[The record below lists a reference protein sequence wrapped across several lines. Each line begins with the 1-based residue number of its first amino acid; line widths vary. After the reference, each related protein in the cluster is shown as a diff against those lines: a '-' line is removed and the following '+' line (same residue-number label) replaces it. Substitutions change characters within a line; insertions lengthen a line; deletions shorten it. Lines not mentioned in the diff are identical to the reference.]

1 MIPRHGSVSIFLTGL
16 STFDTRS
23 FGDFAKTTTTPTR
36 VSTFDTSTST
46 RVCPFNK
53 RSTGGNDSLQDGTF
67 YTDEDVP
74 QIRLRPSTRKTDDTE
89 TAFTTHGRVNCT
101 DDTNTAKPR
110 QIDTSYSRQQ
120 HHTEPTTS
128 AATQTSQTRQFCS
141 PNVPPIP
148 SQLLDERMRM
158 MILLLFLVF
167 VFLFLLFPS
176 KHLLRF
182 VAL

>member
-1 MIPRHGSVSIFLTGL
+1 MSLSTVSAAAMVDPRCRGIFLHVNFSKNHRVPNDTGLYFLSLPSKRVSAFNAHFTRGNEMIPRHGSVSIFLTGL

-74 QIRLRPSTRKTDDTE
+74 
-89 TAFTTHGRVNCT
+89 
-101 DDTNTAKPR
+101 
-110 QIDTSYSRQQ
+110 
-120 HHTEPTTS
+120 
-128 AATQTSQTRQFCS
+128 
-141 PNVPPIP
+141 
-148 SQLLDERMRM
+148 
-158 MILLLFLVF
+158 
-167 VFLFLLFPS
+167 
-176 KHLLRF
+176 
-182 VAL
+182 